1 MAVLAKKPEK
11 IVGKQ
16 MSFKESA
23 PYYFLIAPFLI
34 MFILFTVLPILASL
48 VLSFFNFDM
57 IKTLEFNGLD
67 NYVRLLVGDDIFMT
81 TVKNTLVFAII
92 TGPAGFLLAF
102 VLAWFINEF
111 SPFIRTLLSFMFY
124 CPSLVGNAYFIWQV
138 AFSNDSYGYINS
150 ALLSMGF
157 IQEPIYWLSNAKYLP
172 TIIIIVQLWQSM
184 GVSFLSNISGLQN
197 VNGEL
202 YEAGAIDGI
211 RSRWQ
216 ELWYITLPAMQHMLL
231 FSAVMQIASAFSVS
245 AIAVQ
250 MAGYPSVNYCVDTI
264 VSYLSDVGGTR
275 YEMGYASAMSV
286 VLFLMMALSR
296 SLIKKLIN
304 GLGNE

>member
-1 MAVLAKKPEK
+1 MAKVKKIES
-11 IVGKQ
+11 KQ
-16 MSFKESA
+16 MSFRESM
-23 PYYFLIAPFLI
+23 PYYVLIAPFLL

-57 IKTLEFNGLD
+57 IKTLQFNGLD
-67 NYVRLLVGDDIFMT
+67 NYVRLLINDEIFMT
-81 TVKNTLVFAII
+81 TVKNTLVFAVV
-92 TGPAGFLLAF
+92 TGPLGFLLSF

-138 AFSNDSYGYINS
+138 AFSSDSYGYINS

-157 IQEPIYWLSNAKYLP
+157 IQEPIYWLSNEQYLMP
-172 TIIIIVQLWQSM
+172 IIIIVQLWQSM

-211 RSRWQ
+211 RNRWQ

-264 VSYLSDVGGTR
+264 VSYLADVGGTR

-286 VLFLMMALSR
+286 ILFVMMALSR
-296 SLIKKLIN
+296 SLIKKAIN
-304 GLGNE
+304 SLGND

>member
-1 MAVLAKKPEK
+1 MAKKPEK
-11 IVGKQ
+11 IVSKQ
-16 MSFKESA
+16 MSFKESI
-23 PYYFLIAPFLI
+23 PYYILIAPFLI
-34 MFILFTVLPILASL
+34 LFVLFIVLPILASI

-67 NYVRLLVGDDIFMT
+67 NYLRLLIDDQIFVT
-81 TVKNTLVFAII
+81 TVKNTLIFAVI
-92 TGPAGFLLAF
+92 TGPIGFLLAF
-102 VLAWFINEF
+102 VLAWFINDF

-138 AFSNDSYGYINS
+138 AFSSDSYGYINS
-150 ALLSMGF
+150 ILLSAGF
-157 IQEPIYWLSNAKYLP
+157 IQEPIYWLQNADYLMP
-172 TIIIIVQLWQSM
+172 IIIIVQLWQSM
-184 GVSFLSNISGLQN
+184 GVSFLANISGLQN

-211 RSRWQ
+211 RNRWQ

-286 VLFLMMALSR
+286 VLFIMMALTR
-296 SLIKKLIN
+296 WLIKKLIN
-304 GLGNE
+304 GIGK

>member
-1 MAVLAKKPEK
+1 
-11 IVGKQ
+11 
-16 MSFKESA
+16 
-23 PYYFLIAPFLI
+23 
-34 MFILFTVLPILASL
+34 
-48 VLSFFNFDM
+48 
-57 IKTLEFNGLD
+57 
-67 NYVRLLVGDDIFMT
+67 
-81 TVKNTLVFAII
+81 
-92 TGPAGFLLAF
+92 
-102 VLAWFINEF
+102 
-111 SPFIRTLLSFMFY
+111 
-124 CPSLVGNAYFIWQV
+124 
-138 AFSNDSYGYINS
+138 
-150 ALLSMGF
+150 
-157 IQEPIYWLSNAKYLP
+157 
-172 TIIIIVQLWQSM
+172 M

-231 FSAVMQIASAFSVS
+231 FSAVMQISGAFSVS

-286 VLFLMMALSR
+286 VLFIMMAVSR
-296 SLIKKLIN
+296 SLIKKAIN
-304 GLGNE
+304 SLGND